1 MMALTATRRGPEVNN
16 RSTETLCV
24 TLADGSEHTL
34 RLPTGKTAGDTMY
47 ELIMDEVAT
56 EMSKKWLA
64 CESGTYVRR
73 SAIISVRVVGSNGA
87 L

>member
-1 MMALTATRRGPEVNN
+1 
-16 RSTETLCV
+16 
-24 TLADGSEHTL
+24 
-34 RLPTGKTAGDTMY
+34 MY